1 VRFKKYAAIL
11 LALTLLCAPA
21 GAEQAEP
28 MGLIERQLSWYEF
41 APMPEAELS
50 EAVGA
55 LGDIAG
61 AYDFTGRTSS
71 DGAYGYILGVLTAE
85 TSPLKG
91 MQWQLYNP
99 PEGGQLQGLWPGDIE
114 LGWSDLPTPAYTY
127 KGVSLIFDPDAPD
140 RIVVVPEKYVEFD
153 YYALYNAVVYR
164 KNAYLGDATSRG
176 VSMCAPPAPYLL
188 VRQFVNGEQREEYI
202 RLTED
207 DVRNAMLSSS
217 LYTPDV
223 IGDYA
228 LTLFTQD
235 GLELGDQK
243 DVGVAAPLFDL
254 AAKKCGFYVASPKD
268 IGEIVS
274 ASIAV
279 TAYGETNTQTVND
292 PKKLAQLEKILKN
305 AKYSGTYSCP
315 YTGVLTLTMA
325 DGQAVVIQKATD
337 SCDTLIFGSAA
348 GYQIGRKANTQFW
361 EIFSK
366 AMPKH

>member
-1 VRFKKYAAIL
+1 MYFKKCAAIL
-11 LALTLLCAPA
+11 LALTLLCTSVR
-21 GAEQAEP
+21 AERAEP
-28 MGLIERQLSWYEF
+28 MELIEAQLPWYEF

-50 EAVGA
+50 EDVGA
-55 LGDIAG
+55 LGDIAD
-61 AYDFTGRTSS
+61 AYEFTGRTSS
-71 DGAYGYILGVLTAE
+71 DGTYGYILGVLTAE

-91 MQWQLYNP
+91 MQRQLYYP
-99 PEGGQLQGLWPGDIE
+99 PEGGQLQGLWPEDIE

-127 KGVSLIFDPDAPD
+127 EGVQLIFDAGAPD
-140 RIVVVPEKYVEFD
+140 RIVVVPEKYVKFD
-153 YYALYNAVVYR
+153 YYALYNAAVSR
-164 KNAYLGDATSRG
+164 NTAYLEDATVRG
-176 VSMCAPPAPYLL
+176 VYMCAPPAPYLL
-188 VRQFVNGEQREEYI
+188 VRQFVNGVRREEYI

-217 LYTPDV
+217 LYAPDV

-228 LTLFTQD
+228 LTLFEQE
-235 GLELGDQK
+235 GFKLGDQK
-243 DVGVAAPLFDL
+243 DVGVTAPLFDL
-254 AAKKCGFYVASPKD
+254 AAAKCGFSIASPKD

-279 TAYGETNTQTVND
+279 TAYGETDTQTVNN
-292 PKKLAQLEKILKN
+292 PKELAQLKKILKN
-305 AKYSGTYSCP
+305 AKYSGTYKCP

-325 DGQAVVIQKATD
+325 DGREMVVQKATD

-348 GYQIGRKANTQFW
+348 GYQIGKKANTQFW